1 MQFIQVVGGSKSIYG
16 LQQHDTLYSLLL
28 ELLPP
33 VDYTYTRLDNGQEI
47 HQLGEDIIMY
57 LFQRILVALRSNAKF
72 HIPRVCRVCVTIC
85 QSKGYHI

>member
-33 VDYTYTRLDNGQEI
+33 VDYTYTRLENNQQI
-47 HQLGEDIIMY
+47 HQSGEDITTY
-57 LFQRILVALRSNAKF
+57 LFQRILGALRSNAKF
-72 HIPRVCRVCVTIC
+72 HIPWVSLELCNYLSEQVI
-85 QSKGYHI
+85 